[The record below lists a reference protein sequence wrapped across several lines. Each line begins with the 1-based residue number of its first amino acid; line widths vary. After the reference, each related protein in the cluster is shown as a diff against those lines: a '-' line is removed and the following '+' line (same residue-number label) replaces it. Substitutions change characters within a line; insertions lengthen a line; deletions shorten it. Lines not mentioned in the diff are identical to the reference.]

1 MLAKP
6 ILRGKPVD
14 GRSPILSVTEVRAIV
29 LRSQGLAESVSPF
42 GLGKMAV
49 LKAIQHLGYIQVDPI
64 NVLQRAHHHVLWSR
78 VPNYHPNML
87 HQLQDPDAAVF
98 EYWNHAASYLPMTDY
113 RFSMPLMRKYRGE
126 FHWSDDSPELRNSMR
141 RLLTMIR
148 KQGPLMLSEVEST
161 GSVDGWS
168 AGRTS
173 KIERRALHELWMR
186 GDIMIR
192 SRHGV
197 QKIFDLPSR
206 VLPAGMDIKIPS
218 KSEAAEF
225 HARRA
230 LRALGVATP
239 QELHYLQDAGQASA
253 VRGALSAL
261 IRRGETVEVRVPD
274 LPKSRLFALQ
284 EALEFN
290 TPVERKIVRFLSPF
304 DNLTIQRKRLNWLF
318 DFDYV
323 AEIYVPIEKRKYGY
337 FVLPILWGDRL
348 IGRMDAKANRAER
361 QLVIHNLVFEPTFHD
376 FEGVKPAF
384 GKALND
390 FTRFQECD
398 QWKISRV
405 EPKAFSI
412 SGSSPFRV
420 GNRQGKQETPKKL

>member
-6 ILRGKPVD
+6 ILRGKPVE
-14 GRSPILSVTEVRAIV
+14 GRSPVLSVTEVRAIV
-29 LRSQGLAESVSPF
+29 LRSQGLAEDVSPF
-42 GLGKMAV
+42 GLGKIAV

-126 FHWSDDSPELRNSMR
+126 FHWSDDSPELRNSMH

-148 KQGPLMLSEVEST
+148 KQGPLMLSDVEST

-168 AGRTS
+168 AGKTS

-186 GDIMIR
+186 GNIMIR

-206 VLPAGMDIKIPS
+206 VLPARMDVKIPS

-253 VRGALSAL
+253 ARGALSAL
-261 IRRGETVEVRVPD
+261 IRRGEAVEVRVPD
-274 LPKSRLFALQ
+274 LPKFRLFALQ

-290 TPVERKIVRFLSPF
+290 TPVESNIVRFLSPF

-384 GKALND
+384 GKALDD

-405 EPKAFSI
+405 QPKAFRI
-412 SGSSPFRV
+412 S
-420 GNRQGKQETPKKL
+420 

>member
-1 MLAKP
+1 MPAKP
-6 ILRGKPVD
+6 KHRGKLV
-14 GRSPILSVTEVRAIV
+14 GSRSPVSLSVTEVRAIV
-29 LRSQGLAESVSPF
+29 LRSQKLSEDPSPF
-42 GLGKMAV
+42 GLGKTAV

-78 VPNYHPNML
+78 VPNYHPDML
-87 HQLQDPDAAVF
+87 HELQDPDAAVF

-126 FHWSDDSPELRNSMR
+126 FHWSDDSPEIRKSMR

-161 GSVDGWS
+161 EAVNGWS

-192 SRHGV
+192 SRQGV

-206 VLPAGMDIKIPS
+206 VLPAGMGVKIPS
-218 KSEAAEF
+218 RSEAAEF
-225 HARRA
+225 HVRRA

-239 QELHYLQDAGQASA
+239 PELHYLQDAGQASA
-253 VRGALSAL
+253 ARGALSAL
-261 IRRGETVEVRVPD
+261 IRRGEAVEVRVTD
-274 LPKSRLFALQ
+274 LPKLRLFALR
-284 EALEFN
+284 EALDLN
-290 TPVERKIVRFLSPF
+290 TPVENNIIRFLSPF

-323 AEIYVPIEKRKYGY
+323 VEIYVPMEKRKYGY

-361 QLVIHNLVFEPTFHD
+361 QLVIHNLVFEPTFQD
-376 FEGVKPAF
+376 FEAVESAF
-384 GKALND
+384 GSALNV

-405 EPKAFSI
+405 EPKAFRI
-412 SGSSPFRV
+412 A
-420 GNRQGKQETPKKL
+420 

>member
-6 ILRGKPVD
+6 NLRVKPVAR
-14 GRSPILSVTEVRAIV
+14 RSPVSMSLTEVRAIA
-29 LRSQGLAESVSPF
+29 LRSQRLAEDLSPF
-42 GLGKMAV
+42 GLGKAAV

-64 NVLQRAHHHVLWSR
+64 NVLQRAYHHVLWSR
-78 VPNYHPNML
+78 VPNYHPDML
-87 HQLQDPDAAVF
+87 HELQDPDAAVF

-126 FHWSDDSPELRNSMR
+126 FHWSDDSPELRKSMR

-161 GSVDGWS
+161 GAVNGWS
-168 AGRTS
+168 AGKTS

-192 SRHGV
+192 SRQGV
-197 QKIFDLPSR
+197 QKIFDLPAR
-206 VLPAGMDIKIPS
+206 VLPAGMDVKMPS
-218 KSEAAEF
+218 RFEAAEY
-225 HARRA
+225 HVRRA
-230 LRALGVATP
+230 LRALGIAAP

-253 VRGALSAL
+253 AREALSAL
-261 IRRGETVEVRVPD
+261 IKRGEAVETRVAD
-274 LPKSRLFALQ
+274 LPKLRLFALRD
-284 EALEFN
+284 ALELN
-290 TPVERKIVRFLSPF
+290 TPVENNIVRFLSPF

-323 AEIYVPIEKRKYGY
+323 VEIYVPMGKRKYGY

-348 IGRMDAKANRAER
+348 IGRMDAKANRVGR
-361 QLVIHNLVFEPTFHD
+361 QLVIHNLVFEPTFQD
-376 FEGVKPAF
+376 FEAVKSAF
-384 GKALND
+384 GSALND

-398 QWKISRV
+398 QWKISQV
-405 EPKAFSI
+405 EPKAFKI
-412 SGSSPFRV
+412 S
-420 GNRQGKQETPKKL
+420 

>member
-6 ILRGKPVD
+6 NLRVKPVAR
-14 GRSPILSVTEVRAIV
+14 RSPVSMSLTEVRAIA
-29 LRSQGLAESVSPF
+29 LRSQRLAEDLSPF
-42 GLGKMAV
+42 GLGKAAV

-64 NVLQRAHHHVLWSR
+64 NVLQRAYHHVLWSR
-78 VPNYHPNML
+78 VPNYHPDML
-87 HQLQDPDAAVF
+87 HELQDPDAAVF

-126 FHWSDDSPELRNSMR
+126 FHWSDDSPELRKSMR

-161 GSVDGWS
+161 GAVNGWS
-168 AGRTS
+168 AGKTS

-192 SRHGV
+192 SRQGV
-197 QKIFDLPSR
+197 QKIFDLPAR
-206 VLPAGMDIKIPS
+206 VLPAGMDVKMPS
-218 KSEAAEF
+218 RSEAAEY
-225 HARRA
+225 HVRRA
-230 LRALGVATP
+230 LRALGIAAP

-253 VRGALSAL
+253 AREALSAL
-261 IRRGETVEVRVPD
+261 IKRGEAVETRVAD
-274 LPKSRLFALQ
+274 LPKLRLFALRD
-284 EALEFN
+284 ALELN
-290 TPVERKIVRFLSPF
+290 TPVENNIVRFLSPF

-323 AEIYVPIEKRKYGY
+323 VEIYVPMGKRKYGY

-348 IGRMDAKANRAER
+348 IGRMDAKANRVGR
-361 QLVIHNLVFEPTFHD
+361 QLVIHNVVFEPTFQD
-376 FEGVKPAF
+376 FEAVKSAF
-384 GKALND
+384 GSALND

-398 QWKISRV
+398 QWKISQV
-405 EPKAFSI
+405 EPKAFKI
-412 SGSSPFRV
+412 P
-420 GNRQGKQETPKKL
+420 

>member
-1 MLAKP
+1 MPLWWHEPSLKSPMLAKP
-6 ILRGKPVD
+6 ILRGKPVE
-14 GRSPILSVTEVRAIV
+14 GRSPVLSVTELRAIV
-29 LRSQGLAESVSPF
+29 LRSQGLAEDVSPF
-42 GLGKMAV
+42 GLGKIAV

-87 HQLQDPDAAVF
+87 HQLQDPDASVF

-141 RLLTMIR
+141 RLITMIR

-168 AGRTS
+168 AGKTS

-206 VLPAGMDIKIPS
+206 VLPAGMDLKIPS

-239 QELHYLQDAGQASA
+239 RELHYLQDAGQATA
-253 VRGALSAL
+253 TRGALSAL
-261 IRRGETVEVRVPD
+261 IRRGEAVEVRVPD
-274 LPKSRLFALQ
+274 LPKFRLFALQ

-290 TPVERKIVRFLSPF
+290 TPVERNIVRFLSPF
-304 DNLTIQRKRLNWLF
+304 DSLTIQRKRLNWLF

-323 AEIYVPIEKRKYGY
+323 VEIYVPIEKRKYGY

-361 QLVIHNLVFEPTFHD
+361 QLVIHNLVFEPAFHD

-405 EPKAFSI
+405 EPKAFRI
-412 SGSSPFRV
+412 S
-420 GNRQGKQETPKKL
+420 

>member
-6 ILRGKPVD
+6 NLRVKPVAR
-14 GRSPILSVTEVRAIV
+14 RSPVSMSLTEVRAIA
-29 LRSQGLAESVSPF
+29 LRSQRLAEDLSPF
-42 GLGKMAV
+42 GLGKAAV

-78 VPNYHPNML
+78 VPNYHPDML
-87 HQLQDPDAAVF
+87 HELQDPDAAVF

-126 FHWSDDSPELRNSMR
+126 FHWSDDSPELRKSMR

-161 GSVDGWS
+161 GAVNGWS
-168 AGRTS
+168 AGKTS

-192 SRHGV
+192 SRQGV
-197 QKIFDLPSR
+197 QKIFDLPAR
-206 VLPAGMDIKIPS
+206 VLPAGMDVKMPS
-218 KSEAAEF
+218 RSEAAEY
-225 HARRA
+225 HVRRA
-230 LRALGVATP
+230 LRALGIAAP

-253 VRGALSAL
+253 AREALSAL
-261 IRRGETVEVRVPD
+261 IKRGEAVETRVAD
-274 LPKSRLFALQ
+274 LPKLRLFALRD
-284 EALEFN
+284 ALELN
-290 TPVERKIVRFLSPF
+290 TPVENNIVRFLSPF

-323 AEIYVPIEKRKYGY
+323 VEIYVPMGKRKYGY

-348 IGRMDAKANRAER
+348 IGRMDAKANRVGR
-361 QLVIHNLVFEPTFHD
+361 QLVIHNLVFEPTFQD
-376 FEGVKPAF
+376 FEAVKSAF
-384 GKALND
+384 GSALND

-398 QWKISRV
+398 QWKISQV
-405 EPKAFSI
+405 EPKAFKI
-412 SGSSPFRV
+412 P
-420 GNRQGKQETPKKL
+420 

>member
-6 ILRGKPVD
+6 NLRVKPVAR
-14 GRSPILSVTEVRAIV
+14 RSPVSMSLTEVRAIA
-29 LRSQGLAESVSPF
+29 LRSQRLAEDLSPF
-42 GLGKMAV
+42 GLGKAAV

-64 NVLQRAHHHVLWSR
+64 NVLQRAYHHVLWSR
-78 VPNYHPNML
+78 VPNYHPDML
-87 HQLQDPDAAVF
+87 HELQDPDAAVF

-126 FHWSDDSPELRNSMR
+126 FHWSDDSPELRKSMR

-161 GSVDGWS
+161 GAVNGWS
-168 AGRTS
+168 AGKTS

-192 SRHGV
+192 SRQGV
-197 QKIFDLPSR
+197 QKIFDLPAR
-206 VLPAGMDIKIPS
+206 VLPAGMDVKMPS
-218 KSEAAEF
+218 RSEAAEY
-225 HARRA
+225 HVRRA
-230 LRALGVATP
+230 LRALGIAAP

-253 VRGALSAL
+253 AREALSAL
-261 IRRGETVEVRVPD
+261 IKRGEAVETRVAD
-274 LPKSRLFALQ
+274 LPKLRLFALRD
-284 EALEFN
+284 ALELN
-290 TPVERKIVRFLSPF
+290 TPVENNIVRFLSPF

-323 AEIYVPIEKRKYGY
+323 VEIYVPMGKRKYGY

-348 IGRMDAKANRAER
+348 IGRMDAKANRLGR
-361 QLVIHNLVFEPTFHD
+361 QLVIHNLVFEPTFQD
-376 FEGVKPAF
+376 FEAVKSAF
-384 GKALND
+384 GSALND

-398 QWKISRV
+398 QWKISQV
-405 EPKAFSI
+405 EPKAFKI
-412 SGSSPFRV
+412 P
-420 GNRQGKQETPKKL
+420 

>member
-6 ILRGKPVD
+6 NLRVKPVAR
-14 GRSPILSVTEVRAIV
+14 RSPVSMSLTEVRAIA
-29 LRSQGLAESVSPF
+29 LRSQRLAEDLSPF
-42 GLGKMAV
+42 GLGKAAV

-78 VPNYHPNML
+78 VPNYHPDML
-87 HQLQDPDAAVF
+87 HELQDPDAAVF

-126 FHWSDDSPELRNSMR
+126 FHWSDDSPELRKSMR

-161 GSVDGWS
+161 GAVNGWS
-168 AGRTS
+168 AGKTS

-192 SRHGV
+192 SRQGV
-197 QKIFDLPSR
+197 QKIFDLPAR
-206 VLPAGMDIKIPS
+206 VLPAGMDVKMPS
-218 KSEAAEF
+218 RSEAAEY
-225 HARRA
+225 HVRRA
-230 LRALGVATP
+230 LRALGIAAP

-253 VRGALSAL
+253 AREALSAL
-261 IRRGETVEVRVPD
+261 IKRGEAVETRVAD
-274 LPKSRLFALQ
+274 LPKLRLFALRD
-284 EALEFN
+284 ALELN
-290 TPVERKIVRFLSPF
+290 TPVENNIVRFLSPF

-323 AEIYVPIEKRKYGY
+323 VEIYVPMGKRKYGY

-348 IGRMDAKANRAER
+348 IGRMDAKANRVGR
-361 QLVIHNLVFEPTFHD
+361 QLVIHNLVFEPTFQD
-376 FEGVKPAF
+376 FEAVKSAL
-384 GKALND
+384 GSALND

-398 QWKISRV
+398 QWKISQV
-405 EPKAFSI
+405 EPKAFKI
-412 SGSSPFRV
+412 S
-420 GNRQGKQETPKKL
+420 

>member
-6 ILRGKPVD
+6 NLRVKPVAR
-14 GRSPILSVTEVRAIV
+14 RSPVSMSLTEVRAIA
-29 LRSQGLAESVSPF
+29 LRSQRLAEDLSPF
-42 GLGKMAV
+42 GLGKAAV

-78 VPNYHPNML
+78 VPNYHPDML
-87 HQLQDPDAAVF
+87 HELQDPDAAVF

-126 FHWSDDSPELRNSMR
+126 FHWSDDSPELRKSMR

-161 GSVDGWS
+161 GAVNGWS
-168 AGRTS
+168 AGKTS

-192 SRHGV
+192 SRQGV
-197 QKIFDLPSR
+197 QKIFDLPAR
-206 VLPAGMDIKIPS
+206 VLPAGMDVKMPS
-218 KSEAAEF
+218 RSEAAE
-225 HARRA
+225 HHVRRA
-230 LRALGVATP
+230 LRALGIAAP

-253 VRGALSAL
+253 AREALSAL
-261 IRRGETVEVRVPD
+261 IKRGEAVETRVAD
-274 LPKSRLFALQ
+274 LPKLRLFALRD
-284 EALEFN
+284 ALELN
-290 TPVERKIVRFLSPF
+290 TPVENNIVRFLSPF

-323 AEIYVPIEKRKYGY
+323 VEIYVPMGKRKYGY

-348 IGRMDAKANRAER
+348 IGRMDAKANRVGR
-361 QLVIHNLVFEPTFHD
+361 QLVIHNVVFEPTFQD
-376 FEGVKPAF
+376 FEAVKSAF
-384 GKALND
+384 GSALND

-398 QWKISRV
+398 QWKISQV
-405 EPKAFSI
+405 EPKAFKI
-412 SGSSPFRV
+412 P
-420 GNRQGKQETPKKL
+420 

>member
-6 ILRGKPVD
+6 NLRVKPVAR
-14 GRSPILSVTEVRAIV
+14 RSPVSMSLTEVRAIA
-29 LRSQGLAESVSPF
+29 LRSQRLAEDLSPF
-42 GLGKMAV
+42 GLGKAAV

-64 NVLQRAHHHVLWSR
+64 NVLQRAYHHVLWSR
-78 VPNYHPNML
+78 VPNYHPDML
-87 HQLQDPDAAVF
+87 HELQDPDAAVF

-126 FHWSDDSPELRNSMR
+126 FHWSDDSPELRKSMR

-161 GSVDGWS
+161 GAVNGWS
-168 AGRTS
+168 AGKTS

-192 SRHGV
+192 SRQGV
-197 QKIFDLPSR
+197 QKIFDLPAR
-206 VLPAGMDIKIPS
+206 VLPAGMDVKMPS
-218 KSEAAEF
+218 RSEAAEY
-225 HARRA
+225 HVRRA
-230 LRALGVATP
+230 LRALGIAAP

-253 VRGALSAL
+253 AREALSAL
-261 IRRGETVEVRVPD
+261 IKRGEAVETRVAD
-274 LPKSRLFALQ
+274 LPKLRLFALRD
-284 EALEFN
+284 ALELN
-290 TPVERKIVRFLSPF
+290 TPVENNIVRFLSPF

-323 AEIYVPIEKRKYGY
+323 VEIYVPMEKRKYGY

-348 IGRMDAKANRAER
+348 IGRMDAKANRVGR
-361 QLVIHNLVFEPTFHD
+361 QLVIHNLVFEPTFQD
-376 FEGVKPAF
+376 FEAVKSAF
-384 GKALND
+384 GSALND

-398 QWKISRV
+398 QWKISQV
-405 EPKAFSI
+405 EPKAFKI
-412 SGSSPFRV
+412 P
-420 GNRQGKQETPKKL
+420 

>member
-6 ILRGKPVD
+6 NLRVKPVAR
-14 GRSPILSVTEVRAIV
+14 RSPVSMSLTEVRAIA
-29 LRSQGLAESVSPF
+29 LRSQRLAEDLSPF
-42 GLGKMAV
+42 GLGKAAV

-78 VPNYHPNML
+78 VPNYHPDML
-87 HQLQDPDAAVF
+87 HELQDPDAAVF

-126 FHWSDDSPELRNSMR
+126 FHWSDDSPELRKSMR

-161 GSVDGWS
+161 GAVNGWS
-168 AGRTS
+168 AGKTS

-192 SRHGV
+192 SRQGV
-197 QKIFDLPSR
+197 QKIFDLPAR
-206 VLPAGMDIKIPS
+206 VLPAGMDVKMPS
-218 KSEAAEF
+218 RSEAAEY
-225 HARRA
+225 HVRRA
-230 LRALGVATP
+230 LRALGIAAP

-253 VRGALSAL
+253 AREALSAL
-261 IRRGETVEVRVPD
+261 IKRGEAVETRVAD
-274 LPKSRLFALQ
+274 LPKLRLFALRD
-284 EALEFN
+284 ALELN
-290 TPVERKIVRFLSPF
+290 TPVENNIVRFLSPF

-323 AEIYVPIEKRKYGY
+323 VEIYVPMGKRKYGY

-348 IGRMDAKANRAER
+348 IGRMDAKANRLGR
-361 QLVIHNLVFEPTFHD
+361 QLVIHNLVFEPTFQD
-376 FEGVKPAF
+376 FEAVKSAF
-384 GKALND
+384 GSALND

-398 QWKISRV
+398 QWKISQV
-405 EPKAFSI
+405 EPKAFKI
-412 SGSSPFRV
+412 P
-420 GNRQGKQETPKKL
+420 

>member
-6 ILRGKPVD
+6 NLRVKPVAR
-14 GRSPILSVTEVRAIV
+14 RSPVSMSLTEVRAIA
-29 LRSQGLAESVSPF
+29 LRSQRFAEDLSPF
-42 GLGKMAV
+42 GLGKAAV

-78 VPNYHPNML
+78 VPNYHPDML
-87 HQLQDPDAAVF
+87 HELQDPDAAVF

-126 FHWSDDSPELRNSMR
+126 FHWSDDSPKLRKSMR

-148 KQGPLMLSEVEST
+148 KQGPLMLSQVEST
-161 GSVDGWS
+161 GAVNGWS
-168 AGRTS
+168 AGNTS

-192 SRHGV
+192 SRQGV
-197 QKIFDLPSR
+197 QKIFDLPAR
-206 VLPAGMDIKIPS
+206 VLPAGMDVKMPS
-218 KSEAAEF
+218 RSEAAEY
-225 HARRA
+225 HVRRA
-230 LRALGVATP
+230 LRALGIAAP

-253 VRGALSAL
+253 AREALSAL
-261 IRRGETVEVRVPD
+261 IKRGEAVETRVAD
-274 LPKSRLFALQ
+274 LPKLRLFALRD
-284 EALEFN
+284 ALELN
-290 TPVERKIVRFLSPF
+290 TPVENNIVRFLSPF

-323 AEIYVPIEKRKYGY
+323 VEIYVPMEKRKYGY

-348 IGRMDAKANRAER
+348 IGRMDAKANRVGR
-361 QLVIHNLVFEPTFHD
+361 QLVIHNLVFEPTFQD
-376 FEGVKPAF
+376 FEAVKSAF
-384 GKALND
+384 GSALND

-398 QWKISRV
+398 QWKISQV
-405 EPKAFSI
+405 EPKAFKI
-412 SGSSPFRV
+412 P
-420 GNRQGKQETPKKL
+420 